1 MVNETMRKPLLI
13 LMCACCMLFA
23 AGLVAG
29 CMGSAPTG
37 HESPTATPVPSATG
51 TATTG
56 ITPVPTDSAS
66 AAAAGTATVFVNSS
80 ADDSIL
86 VIPATSH
93 VLVRLS
99 ENPTTGYVWNA
110 TASRK
115 LSVLHDAYTAPAGDL
130 MGASGTHE
138 WILAPQ
144 GMDTYTF
151 TAVEQRSWEGAT
163 PTDKTF
169 TLVIV
174 ATPE

>member
-1 MVNETMRKPLLI
+1 MAYAACI
-13 LMCACCMLFA
+13 LFT
-23 AGLVAG
+23 AGLTAG

-37 HESPTATPVPSATG
+37 YESPAPTAVPSVTASPSVTVMTPVSTSTSSPG
-51 TATTG
+51 T
-56 ITPVPTDSAS
+56 S
-66 AAAAGTATVFVNSS
+66 TATVFVNSS

-86 VIPATSH
+86 VVPATSH

-115 LSVLHDAYTAPAGDL
+115 LSVIHDSYTAPTGNL
-130 MGASGTHE
+130 SGASGTHE

-144 GMDTYTF
+144 GVDTYTF
-151 TAVEQRSWEGAT
+151 TAVQQRPWEGAT
-163 PTDKTF
+163 ATDRTF
-169 TLVIV
+169 SLVIV

>member
-1 MVNETMRKPLLI
+1 MRKPLLI
-13 LMCACCMLFA
+13 LMCTCCMLFA
-23 AGLVAG
+23 AGLAAG
-29 CMGSAPTG
+29 CVGSAPTG
-37 HESPTATPVPSATG
+37 HESPAATAVPSVPVTPNTTVMTPVLATPT
-51 TATTG
+51 
-56 ITPVPTDSAS
+56 AS
-66 AAAAGTATVFVNSS
+66 AATTSAGTATVFVNSS

-86 VIPATSH
+86 VLPATNH

-115 LSVLHDAYTAPAGDL
+115 LSVIQDTYTAPTGDL

-144 GMDTYTF
+144 GVDTYTF
-151 TAVEQRSWEGAT
+151 TAVQLRPWEGAT
-163 PTDKTF
+163 ATDKTF

>member
-1 MVNETMRKPLLI
+1 MVNETMRKPFLI
-13 LMCACCMLFA
+13 LICACCMLFA
-23 AGLVAG
+23 AGLAAG
-29 CMGSAPTG
+29 CVGSAPTG
-37 HESPTATPVPSATG
+37 QAPAATPVPSATG
-51 TATTG
+51 TSATTG
-56 ITPVPTDSAS
+56 ITPVPTDAVL

-86 VIPATSH
+86 VIPASSH

-115 LSVLHDAYTAPAGDL
+115 LSIIHDAYTAPAGGL
-130 MGASGTHE
+130 VGASGTRE

-144 GMDTYTF
+144 GVDTYTF
-151 TAVEQRSWEGAT
+151 TAVEQRPWEGAK